1 MKWNWKPTNIPNKHN
16 TRTQVTRY
24 KQLTGDKKVWSLI
37 KIWISVIKKNKNKK
51 LAKKTF
57 FVRKQRHSLRQ
68 AHSFWYVSIK
78 SKSIKRILVKFHTIV
93 SWYGAGFFLT
103 NCNNVNEFFLI
114 KIKAWRHFSCIAR
127 YLIYLMAFVFFCRYC
142 FECKGLQMHYWFR
155 IAVAMKVTDFFY

>member
-1 MKWNWKPTNIPNKHN
+1 M
-16 TRTQVTRY
+16 
-24 KQLTGDKKVWSLI
+24 TGDKKVWSLI

-127 YLIYLMAFVFFCRYC
+127 YLIYLMAFVFFVPLLFRVQRVTNALLISNSSCIESYWLFLLKIHKWQLFMASC
-142 FECKGLQMHYWFR
+142 GLISYY
-155 IAVAMKVTDFFY
+155 TL